1 MGSHDLSNMANV
13 RSAMCHVV
21 ETEVVI
27 LCIDHMMSCMDH
39 VMSLYCMD
47 HLIYLDHVMSCM
59 DHVISDTTT
68 SNWIMWATRVQTT
81 SVNTMGSVARIY

>member
-27 LCIDHMMSCMDH
+27 LCIDHMMSCMD
-39 VMSLYCMD
+39 Y
-47 HLIYLDHVMSCM
+47 LIYLDHVMSCM